1 MEQRG
6 QGVAALWQA
15 IDELDFDRM
24 KQKMLHGQRS
34 TWTAEALAHAEEG
47 YRRFLKLAAKYPQMP
62 VVPSEAVDDF
72 WHAHILDTQRYAADC
87 ERIFGGVLHHNPYVG
102 IDGPEDEA
110 RLLSMAEET
119 NKLMASEFRADEA
132 EAGAYCAKPVVE
144 AAAYCAVSASGKA
157 AYCAVSASGEAA
169 YCAVSASSDA
179 AYCAVSTSSK
189 AAYCAVSAAGKPA
202 YCAVSASSDAA
213 YCAVSASSKP
223 AYCAVSASSK
233 AAYCAVSAAGK
244 PAYCAVSASSEA
256 AYCAVSA
263 SSKPAYC
270 AVSASSEAAYCAVSA
285 SGKPAYCAVADAPA
299 YCAVQIV
306 ATTTIEPAA
315 LRALNA

>member
-1 MEQRG
+1 MKERG
-6 QGVAALWQA
+6 QDVAALWQA

-24 KQKMLHGQRS
+24 KQKMLHGKRS
-34 TWTAEALAHAEEG
+34 TWTAATLAHAEQG

-102 IDGPEDEA
+102 IDGPDDEA

-119 NKLMASEFRADEA
+119 NKLIASEFHGDEA
-132 EAGAYCAKPVVE
+132 EAGAYCA
-144 AAAYCAVSASGKA
+144 VSAAGKA

-169 YCAVSASSDA
+169 YCAVSASSKA
-179 AYCAVSTSSK
+179 SYCAVST
-189 AAYCAVSAAGKPA
+189 
-202 YCAVSASSDAA
+202 
-213 YCAVSASSKP
+213 SSKP
-223 AYCAVSASSK
+223 AYCAVSALSK
-233 AAYCAVSAAGK
+233 AAYCAVSASGK

-270 AVSASSEAAYCAVSA
+270 AVSASSEPAYCAVSA
-285 SGKPAYCAVADAPA
+285 STKPAYCAVADAPA

-306 ATTTIEPAA
+306 AATTIEPAA

>member
-6 QGVAALWQA
+6 QDIAALWQA

-24 KQKMLHGQRS
+24 KQKMLHGKRS
-34 TWTAEALAHAEEG
+34 TWTLDTLAHAEEG

-87 ERIFGGVLHHNPYVG
+87 ARIFGGVLHHDPYVG
-102 IDGPEDEA
+102 IDGPDDEA

-119 NKLMASEFRADEA
+119 NKLMASEFQADAA
-132 EAGAYCAKPVVE
+132 EAGAYCAKPVVQ
-144 AAAYCAVSASGKA
+144 AAAYCAVSAAGKA
-157 AYCAVSASGEAA
+157 AYCAVSASG
-169 YCAVSASSDA
+169 V
-179 AYCAVSTSSK
+179 
-189 AAYCAVSAAGKPA
+189 AAYCAVSAAGKA
-202 YCAVSASSDAA
+202 
-213 YCAVSASSKP
+213 
-223 AYCAVSASSK
+223 
-233 AAYCAVSAAGK
+233 
-244 PAYCAVSASSEA
+244 AYCAVSASSEA

-263 SSKPAYC
+263 SSKAAYC
-270 AVSASSEAAYCAVSA
+270 AVSASSKPAYCAVST
-285 SGKPAYCAVADAPA
+285 SSKPAYCAVADTPA

-306 ATTTIEPAA
+306 AATTIEPAA

>member
-1 MEQRG
+1 MKERG
-6 QGVAALWQA
+6 QDVAALWQA

-24 KQKMLHGQRS
+24 KQKMLHGKRS
-34 TWTAEALAHAEEG
+34 TWTAATLAHAEQG

-102 IDGPEDEA
+102 IDGPDDEA

-119 NKLMASEFRADEA
+119 NKLIASEFHGDEA
-132 EAGAYCAKPVVE
+132 EAGAYCA
-144 AAAYCAVSASGKA
+144 VSAAGKA

-169 YCAVSASSDA
+169 YCAVSASGE
-179 AYCAVSTSSK
+179 
-189 AAYCAVSAAGKPA
+189 AAYCAVSASGEAA
-202 YCAVSASSDAA
+202 YCAVSASGKAS
-213 YCAVSASSKP
+213 YCAVSTSSKP
-223 AYCAVSASSK
+223 AYCAVSALSK
-233 AAYCAVSAAGK
+233 AAYCAVSASGK

-270 AVSASSEAAYCAVSA
+270 AVSASSEPAYCAVSA
-285 SGKPAYCAVADAPA
+285 STKPAYCAVADAPA

-306 ATTTIEPAA
+306 AATTIEPAP

>member
-1 MEQRG
+1 MKERG
-6 QGVAALWQA
+6 QDVAALWQA

-24 KQKMLHGQRS
+24 KQKMLHGKRS
-34 TWTAEALAHAEEG
+34 TWTAATLAHAEQG

-102 IDGPEDEA
+102 IDGPDDEA

-119 NKLMASEFRADEA
+119 NKLIASEFHGDEA
-132 EAGAYCAKPVVE
+132 EAGAYCA
-144 AAAYCAVSASGKA
+144 VSAAGKA

-169 YCAVSASSDA
+169 YCAVSASSKA
-179 AYCAVSTSSK
+179 SYCAVST
-189 AAYCAVSAAGKPA
+189 
-202 YCAVSASSDAA
+202 
-213 YCAVSASSKP
+213 SSKP
-223 AYCAVSASSK
+223 AYCAVSALSK
-233 AAYCAVSAAGK
+233 AAYCAVSASGK

-270 AVSASSEAAYCAVSA
+270 AVSASSEPAYCAVSA
-285 SGKPAYCAVADAPA
+285 STKPAYCAVADAPA

-306 ATTTIEPAA
+306 AATTIEPAP